1 MTATTE
7 RCPGCHGSGIEMS
20 GVTYAGM
27 SEYVGCHECGPECPD
42 DCGCRASDATERP
55 KSVAP
60 RHLGA
65 TQSPDGSQG
74 ATEHV
79 EITPDGNVQVMTTS
93 WHEGSPYSCARPGC
107 PAGCDRNDPTTEA
120 PSDVR
125 PVPPA
130 RDAELVEFEAVS
142 AARYEA
148 GLSAEGRAARHA
160 ALAWGAEF
168 RTKPNPDQPDRCPSI
183 DPHDTLQCTRRIH
196 EDGQCQSGGIAWVK
210 GTPRYMSDAERANRM
225 EGMAERLAAL
235 LVDVEERLTGERDR
249 ARGTAATLEAENAR
263 LADKA
268 ALMGDV
274 DRLEREVARLHEL
287 VGELRGAAAALKAE
301 NARLAEEATVSAALL
316 ETEIAKREA
325 AEMRAN
331 RATADLDALES
342 EDRRQDVQAKHW
354 REVLRIRR
362 ELDGIRREMND
373 VTEIIAEA
381 LGYRPSGLPLDG
393 WPHLSTTGDH
403 TPTSLAAE
411 AAGVLAKAS
420 RLREGIEA
428 LAAEMEADETPPD
441 EERYV
446 LDDYA
451 NALLELLAEGGE

>member
-1 MTATTE
+1 MTATTD

-27 SEYVGCHECGPECPD
+27 SEYVGCHECSPECPD
-42 DCGCRASDATERP
+42 DCGCRVGPERGAESAVTDAEAARWGALADAVTE
-55 KSVAP
+55 
-60 RHLGA
+60 G
-65 TQSPDGSQG
+65 
-74 ATEHV
+74 
-79 EITPDGNVQVMTTS
+79 S
-93 WHEGSPYSCARPGC
+93 WH
-107 PAGCDRNDPTTEA
+107 
-120 PSDVR
+120 
-125 PVPPA
+125 
-130 RDAELVEFEAVS
+130 FI
-142 AARYEA
+142 
-148 GLSAEGRAARHA
+148 
-160 ALAWGAEF
+160 ALA
-168 RTKPNPDQPDRCPSI
+168 RTAVPRLLADR
-183 DPHDTLQCTRRIH
+183 
-196 EDGQCQSGGIAWVK
+196 
-210 GTPRYMSDAERANRM
+210 
-225 EGMAERLAAL
+225 
-235 LVDVEERLTGERDR
+235 ERLTGEASRVPV
-249 ARGTAATLEAENAR
+249 L

-274 DRLEREVARLHEL
+274 DRLTAERDGARLMRVIATRAFETTRRVL
-287 VGELRGAAAALKAE
+287 QEASGLPDDIDDPDCRDEMVLALRPRAEKAE
-301 NARLAEEATVSAALL
+301 AEVARLAEEATVSAALL

-373 VTEIIAEA
+373 ATEIIAKA

-428 LAAEMEADETPPD
+428 LAAEMQADTCPACHVSYADEGSTTWGCD
-441 EERYV
+441 HTEGMQHAGDMLR
-446 LDDYA
+446 A
-451 NALLELLAEGGE
+451 LLAEGGE

>member
-1 MTATTE
+1 MTATTD

-55 KSVAP
+55 ESIAP
-60 RHLGA
+60 RHPGA
-65 TQSPDGSQG
+65 TQSPDGSPRAAEGLRG
-74 ATEHV
+74 AESAVTDAEAARWGALADAV
-79 EITPDGNVQVMTTS
+79 T
-93 WHEGSPYSCARPGC
+93 EGSWTASGRTVLGDGYGAEYVSIPDTPADAAFIAAAWAAVPRLLADRDRLVGANARM
-107 PAGCDRNDPTTEA
+107 RQ
-120 PSDVR
+120 V
-125 PVPPA
+125 
-130 RDAELVEFEAVS
+130 AELRVGTWRDT
-142 AARYEA
+142 AARLE
-148 GLSAEGRAARHA
+148 
-160 ALAWGAEF
+160 
-168 RTKPNPDQPDRCPSI
+168 
-183 DPHDTLQCTRRIH
+183 
-196 EDGQCQSGGIAWVK
+196 
-210 GTPRYMSDAERANRM
+210 
-225 EGMAERLAAL
+225 
-235 LVDVEERLTGERDR
+235 GERDR

-263 LADKA
+263 L
-268 ALMGDV
+268 V
-274 DRLEREVARLHEL
+274 
-287 VGELRGAAAALKAE
+287 
-301 NARLAEEATVSAALL
+301 EEATVSAALL

-420 RLREGIEA
+420 RLRAGIEA
-428 LAAEMEADETPPD
+428 LAAEMQADTCPACHVSYADEGSTTWGCD
-441 EERYV
+441 HTEGMQHAGDMLR
-446 LDDYA
+446 A
-451 NALLELLAEGGE
+451 LLAEGGE

>member
-55 KSVAP
+55 ESIAP

-65 TQSPDGSQG
+65 TQSPDGSPRAAEGLRG
-74 ATEHV
+74 AEGP
-79 EITPDGNVQVMTTS
+79 PDPCDAAYPHASVGR
-93 WHEGSPYSCARPGC
+93 CALL
-107 PAGCDRNDPTTEA
+107 AGHAGAHDA
-120 PSDVR
+120 SDVR
-125 PVPPA
+125 PIPPA
-130 RDAELVEFEAVS
+130 RDVVTLGYDDEASRVPTLLAE
-142 AARYEA
+142 
-148 GLSAEGRAARHA
+148 
-160 ALAWGAEF
+160 
-168 RTKPNPDQPDRCPSI
+168 
-183 DPHDTLQCTRRIH
+183 
-196 EDGQCQSGGIAWVK
+196 
-210 GTPRYMSDAERANRM
+210 
-225 EGMAERLAAL
+225 
-235 LVDVEERLTGERDR
+235 
-249 ARGTAATLEAENAR
+249 
-263 LADKA
+263 KA
-268 ALMGDV
+268 ALMGDA

-287 VGELRGAAAALKAE
+287 VGELRGTAATLEAE
-301 NARLAEEATVSAALL
+301 NARMVEEATVSAALL

-362 ELDGIRREMND
+362 ELDGIRQEMND

-428 LAAEMEADETPPD
+428 LAAEMQSDTCPACHAYYADEGSTTWGCD
-441 EERYV
+441 HTEGMQHAGDMLR
-446 LDDYA
+446 A
-451 NALLELLAEGGE
+451 LLAEGGE

>member
-1 MTATTE
+1 MTATTD

-42 DCGCRASDATERP
+42 DCGCRVSDDLALI
-55 KSVAP
+55 A
-60 RHLGA
+60 
-65 TQSPDGSQG
+65 
-74 ATEHV
+74 
-79 EITPDGNVQVMTTS
+79 
-93 WHEGSPYSCARPGC
+93 
-107 PAGCDRNDPTTEA
+107 
-120 PSDVR
+120 
-125 PVPPA
+125 PPA
-130 RDAELVEFEAVS
+130 RDAVSDAEAAECARLRATVRS
-142 AARYEA
+142 MLGDAA
-148 GLSAEGRAARHA
+148 AEGRCGCV
-160 ALAWGAEF
+160 ALCEGPQEDCPLHGRDYAW
-168 RTKPNPDQPDRCPSI
+168 
-183 DPHDTLQCTRRIH
+183 
-196 EDGQCQSGGIAWVK
+196 WV
-210 GTPRYMSDAERANRM
+210 G
-225 EGMAERLAAL
+225 LA
-235 LVDVEERLTGERDR
+235 
-249 ARGTAATLEAENAR
+249 GTACADREWLMAENAR
-263 LADKA
+263 LRAGIE
-268 ALMGDV
+268 ALLADV
-274 DRLEREVARLHEL
+274 DRLTAERDGDRLTRVIATRAFETTRRVL
-287 VGELRGAAAALKAE
+287 QEASGLPDDIDDPDCRDEMVLALRPRAEKAE
-301 NARLAEEATVSAALL
+301 AEVARLAEEATVSAALL

-420 RLREGIEA
+420 RLRAGIEA
-428 LAAEMEADETPPD
+428 LAAEMQSDTCPACHASYADEGSTTWGCD
-441 EERYV
+441 HTEGMQHAGDMLR
-446 LDDYA
+446 A
-451 NALLELLAEGGE
+451 LLAEGGE